1 MQELSLNILDIAENS
16 VKAGA
21 SLITVAVCYGPAADR
36 LTVTITDDGCGMDAE
51 TLERAVNPFFTT
63 RTTRKMGLGLPFLFQ
78 NAEQCGGSAGVRSR
92 PGRGTVVEA
101 RFPLDHIDCPPAGDL
116 AGTLMQLIVGNPGVN
131 IRIRLDCGRRSAGL
145 ATREIADALEG
156 LPLGHPRVALH
167 IRELLASLLEEVFRG
182 RLI

>member
-1 MQELSLNILDIAENS
+1 MKDLAFHLTDIVENS
-16 VKAGA
+16 IRAGA
-21 SLITVAVCYGPAADR
+21 GEIGIR
-36 LTVTITDDGCGMDAE
+36 LRCVGREFRMRIDDNGCGMDAE

-92 PGRGTVVEA
+92 PGRGTVVKA